1 MSYRLGVDVGGTF
14 TDLILFDEDSRSVH
28 QTKVASTPDDPSE
41 GVVNG
46 IDRLM
51 PEHSLA
57 GEDFGQVIH
66 GTTVATNALLEKE
79 GVKTGLITTAG
90 FEDVLQIGRQTR
102 PDLYDFWEHRP
113 EPLVHRRNRVGV
125 SEKVSPEGDVVE
137 PLDHN
142 ELETAVARLE
152 HNGIDAIAVCL
163 LHAYANVEHEQA
175 VEEYVYS
182 ELPDTTVA
190 VSSDIVPEYREYE
203 RMSTTIINAYVQ
215 PLMADYLDRLETKLL
230 KRNIDAS
237 LQIMQS
243 NGGEMSSETASE
255 KSVHTL
261 LSGPSAGVLTGQLIG
276 DVTNTGNLIT
286 FDVGGTSSDICTIY
300 EGEPENSV
308 ENEIGG
314 YPVRIPMLDINTI
327 GAGGG
332 SIAWV
337 DKGGALRVGPKSSGA
352 QPGPVCYGRGGTEPT
367 VTDAHLLLGRLN
379 PDYLLGGEL
388 EVEYDA
394 AENALREELAEA
406 LGMSVTEAAE
416 GVFDVVIAN
425 MARGMRVVS
434 VEAGYDPREFSLVAF
449 GGAGPLHAYRLI
461 QELDMEEAII
471 PMTPGV
477 ASSLGLLSADTR
489 HDYVTTVVEDVA
501 DITPSELSAVYQDL
515 QEEAQAR
522 VEAEDMESPQ
532 FVRVADMK
540 YKRQGYE
547 LSVPVP
553 DATVEDGM
561 AALRRAF
568 TEEHE
573 REYDFSFDD
582 EPIELVNA
590 RLSAI
595 SLVETPSLEAD
606 ARRETDPED
615 AVVDSREVMFRGESF
630 ETEIYER
637 TKLQPGHE
645 LSGPAVLEELSS
657 TTVFAPSQTAYVDE
671 YGNVHIT
678 EEEQ

>member
-14 TDLILFDEDSRSVH
+14 TDLILFDEESRSVH

-41 GVVNG
+41 GVING
-46 IDRLM
+46 IDRLVT
-51 PEHSLA
+51 EHGLS
-57 GEDFGQVIH
+57 GEDFSQVIH

-79 GVKTGLITTAG
+79 GVKTGLITSGG

-113 EPLVHRRNRVGV
+113 SPLVRRRDRVGV
-125 SEKVSPEGDVVE
+125 AEKMSPNGDIVE
-137 PLDHN
+137 PLDHD
-142 ELETAVARLE
+142 ELETVVGQLE
-152 HNGIDAIAVCL
+152 ENDVDAIAVCL
-163 LHAYANVEHEQA
+163 LHSYANAEHEQA
-175 VEEYVYS
+175 IEEYIHS

-215 PLMADYLDRLETKLL
+215 PLMAEYLNRLEMKLLDRE
-230 KRNIDAS
+230 IDAS

-243 NGGEMSSETASE
+243 NGGVMSSETASE

-276 DVTNTGNLIT
+276 DVTDTGNIIT

-300 EGEPENSV
+300 EGEPEDSV

-379 PDYLLGGEL
+379 PDHLLGGEL
-388 EVEYDA
+388 EVDYEA
-394 AENALREELAEA
+394 AKRAIREELAEP

-416 GVFDVVIAN
+416 GIFDVVIAN

-434 VEAGYDPREFSLVAF
+434 VESGYDPREFSLVAF

-471 PMTPGV
+471 PVTPGV

-489 HDYVTTVVEDVA
+489 HDYVTTVVEDVD
-501 DITPSELSAVYQDL
+501 DITSSRLSDVYEGL
-515 QEEAQAR
+515 REEAQAR
-522 VEAEDMESPQ
+522 VEAEDMESPL
-532 FVRVADMK
+532 FIRVADMK

-547 LSVPVP
+547 LSVPIP
-553 DATVEDGM
+553 DVVFEEGIG
-561 AALRRAF
+561 ALKQMF

-595 SLVETPSLEAD
+595 SPVETPSLKAD
-606 ARRETDPED
+606 AGRETAPRDS
-615 AVVDSREVMFRGESF
+615 VVDSREVVFRGESF
-630 ETEIYER
+630 QTEIYER
-637 TKLQPGHE
+637 TELQPGHE
-645 LSGPAVLEELSS
+645 LSGPAILEELSS
-657 TTVFAPSQTAYVDE
+657 TTVVAPAQTAFIDE

-678 EEEQ
+678 EENK